1 MYDLINYECGY
12 DLKNRLLLCL
22 INNYYSRKYENNQ
35 NCKIVFIS
43 QDKAKL
49 MQQYSNIYEMIKNYK
64 VSDIYALKKF
74 YNKRFKDEDDIFRKL
89 EESKINVNVLLKKIQ
104 KEYTEHKSIYFD
116 RLDSS
121 NIKDEINIVF
131 TTNFSMNN
139 IYNKYLIKD
148 VFLLDILNKY
158 GFLDSNYDKSFIGAI
173 QECVKEYNKVFQ
185 IGKTLFNQKKRINLN
200 IYLSGSIEVADYID
214 NELDKFFRDEGDDD

>member
-1 MYDLINYECGY
+1 
-12 DLKNRLLLCL
+12 
-22 INNYYSRKYENNQ
+22 
-35 NCKIVFIS
+35 
-43 QDKAKL
+43 

-74 YNKRFKDEDDIFRKL
+74 YNKRYKDEDDIFRKL
-89 EESKINVNVLLKKIQ
+89 EESKINFNVLLKKIQ
-104 KEYTEHKSIYFD
+104 KEYIERKSIYFD

-148 VFLLDILNKY
+148 LFLLDILNKY
-158 GFLDSNYDKSFIGAI
+158 GFLDSNYDKSFIGAVH
-173 QECVKEYNKVFQ
+173 ECLKEYNKVFN
-185 IGKTLFNQKKRINLN
+185 IGKNLFNQKKRIHLN

-214 NELDKFFRDEGDDD
+214 SELDKYFRDEGDDD